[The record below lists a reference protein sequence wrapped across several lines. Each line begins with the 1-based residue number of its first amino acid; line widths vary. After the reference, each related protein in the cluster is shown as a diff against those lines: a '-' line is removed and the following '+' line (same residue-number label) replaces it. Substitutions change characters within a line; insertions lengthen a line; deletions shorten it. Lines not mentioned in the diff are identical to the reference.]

1 MINKNSILSN
11 MIWRFFERTGAQ
23 LVTLVVS
30 IVLARL
36 LDPKVYGTIA
46 LVTVIITVL
55 QVFVDSG
62 FATALIQ
69 KKEADDLDFSTVF
82 YFNVAS
88 CILLYMIVFC
98 LAPLLAS
105 FYNMPYLTSVIRA
118 VALMLVIS
126 GVKNVQQ
133 AYVSRNM
140 LFKRFF
146 FATLGG
152 TIGAAFIGIC
162 LAYLGYGVWALVW
175 QMLFNTLVDTIIL
188 WITVEWRPIRAFSL
202 ERLKNL
208 FSFGWKMLIANIV
221 ATINGQLRQLIIGK
235 QYSSSD
241 LAFYNRGKQFPELIV
256 TNVNTSID
264 SVLFPALSNRQD
276 DISGLKEMTR
286 KSIKVSTFI
295 MAPLMI
301 GLFVCA
307 DSFVSFILTDKWLP
321 SVPFLRIFCISFFFY
336 PINTA
341 NLNAIKAMGRSDIL
355 LKLEIIKDVFSVAVL
370 LVTMK
375 LGTLI
380 IAYGMLGCS
389 IFSQVV
395 NSWPNRETL
404 KYTYGQ
410 QLLDILPNG
419 MLAIIM
425 GMIIWPISF
434 LDWSGGVTLIVQ
446 VILGAGIYLILSAFL
461 KTESYTYL
469 FGIVKSYFIKRK

>member
-202 ERLKNL
+202 DRLKNL

>member
-1 MINKNSILSN
+1 M
-11 MIWRFFERTGAQ
+11 
-23 LVTLVVS
+23 
-30 IVLARL
+30 
-36 LDPKVYGTIA
+36 
-46 LVTVIITVL
+46 
-55 QVFVDSG
+55 FVDSG